1 MLVYKIEFRKIDR
14 QILVKTSIKIKGGQI
29 MYIMAFDVSKGKSYM
44 VLYKNHDLIYEG
56 ELPHNSMAFDELL
69 YFLKENEVELVFEA
83 TGVYSKPLEHLFE
96 TNGLNYYCLNPLE
109 VSFQTATLRQMKTDQ
124 TDAHRLAL
132 SHLNFNRK
140 ITVPSSHRYKEL
152 KAMSFSYHLVHDEL
166 LVNRNYLHSELQY
179 TFPGIE
185 EIYKDNLSQYV
196 LKILEKYPHPDY
208 VIRDSRTKIKNFIK
222 KATQK
227 RISEQQAIEKVKWIQ
242 TCAENS
248 YPIVNKDSFRV
259 KQVRKRIQ
267 NIDRLITEKKE
278 IREDLI
284 SEANVLSE
292 FSILESI
299 PGIGELTSAL
309 LLAELGD
316 IRRFET
322 NKQLN
327 AYVGIDIRRYRSGTI
342 YKKDRIQKRGNKRA
356 RKILYYTVQ
365 NMIKRQK
372 YIDNHIIDY
381 YYKMKK
387 EPYTKKHKVAM
398 IACMNRLLK
407 TIHYLINTQQEYDYT
422 KSPRS

>member
-1 MLVYKIEFRKIDR
+1 
-14 QILVKTSIKIKGGQI
+14 
-29 MYIMAFDVSKGKSYM
+29 MAFDVSKGKSYI
-44 VLYKNHDLIYEG
+44 VLYKNQDLIYEG
-56 ELPHNSMAFDELL
+56 EIPHNPTAFNELL
-69 YFLKENEVELVFEA
+69 PFLKRNEVELVFEA

-96 TNGLNYYCLNPLE
+96 TNGFDYYCLNPLE
-109 VSFQTATLRQMKTDQ
+109 ASFQTATLRQMKTDQ
-124 TDAHRLAL
+124 ADAHRLAL
-132 SHLNFNRK
+132 SHLKFNRQ
-140 ITVPSSHRYKEL
+140 ITIPPSLRHKEL
-152 KAMSFSYHLVHDEL
+152 KAMSFSYHQVHDEL

-196 LKILEKYPHPDY
+196 LKILERYPHPDY
-208 VIRDSRTKIKNFIK
+208 VTGNSRTKIKNFIK
-222 KATQK
+222 KQTKK
-227 RISEQQAIEKVKWIQ
+227 RMSDQQAVDKAEWIQ
-242 TCAENS
+242 NCAKNS
-248 YPIVNKDSFRV
+248 YSIVNKDSFRV
-259 KQVRKRIQ
+259 KQVRKRIR
-267 NIDRLITEKKE
+267 NIDRLLTEKKA
-278 IREDLI
+278 IRQDLI
-284 SEANVLSE
+284 SEASVLSD

-316 IRRFET
+316 IQRFKT

-327 AYVGIDIRRYRSGTI
+327 AFVGIDIRRYQSGTI

-356 RKILYYTVQ
+356 RMILYYTIQ

-407 TIHYLINTQQEYDYT
+407 TIHYLIHTQQEYDYT